1 MHMSEKFKICEATL
15 ARESEVQKLL
25 YNAIDKKVSFIFNA
39 GAGAGKTYALIE
51 SLKYTVNNYGKRLLS
66 NNQNILCITYTN
78 VAVKEIKK
86 RMGNSELVIASTIHE
101 ILWEIISPYKKE
113 LTEIHSKKLKKS
125 IEKLSFD
132 LFQNNNEDSDFR
144 KFFLLDS
151 DMKMEFKEI
160 MIINKSLFYSVY
172 NSSAILIKS
181 TFKDKL
187 KKFDILNNTN
197 NFKKIVNS
205 LYNIENFQETLRE
218 IEKPNSAHYKKF
230 RYDARYNN
238 DSLHKMR
245 ISHDSLLEYAFFLIE
260 KYDILKKIIIDKYPV
275 IFIDEYQ
282 DTHENVIK
290 IMELLDSYGRLA
302 NIKPLIGYFGDT
314 VQNIYDEGIGNK
326 IWNIHNNLLSINK
339 EFNRRSYTEIIN
351 KINLIRNDTI
361 IQESIYSNATGGSV
375 EFFVGNELN
384 KDQFIEKCKNDW
396 NISLENH
403 LDCLLL
409 TNKLVAE
416 YNEFSNFYDYFSKT
430 PYYKKNYKSLN
441 TELLNED
448 TKKIGRVPLLFYK
461 ILDFRQIILNDS
473 SSLTLIFKEKGMN
486 LSIED
491 IKNTI
496 ILLRQINQNTFK
508 EYIQNILSIYEN
520 GDNKNIKVLVE
531 NLLDIEE
538 LSYQG
543 FLNYIKSEL
552 FEENTEKEDIEKI
565 LDFCWTE
572 YYNWF
577 DFLKRKVKKEVNY
590 HTYHG
595 TKGEEYENVLIIM
608 TNNFGT
614 QNPNKFS
621 NYFKYIDGTISVPSD
636 FENTK
641 NLLYVAC
648 SRAIKNLRIYYMD
661 DISSFKNGIEK
672 IFGEVKIFDFLE

>member
-1 MHMSEKFKICEATL
+1 MHISEKLEICELNL
-15 ARESEVQKLL
+15 AQESAVQKLL
-25 YNAIDKKVSFIFNA
+25 YNTINKNENFIFNA

-51 SLKYTVNNYGKRLLS
+51 SLKYIINNYGKILS
-66 NNQNILCITYTN
+66 ENNQNVLCITYTN

-86 RMGNSELVIASTIHE
+86 RLGNSDLVIASTIHE

-113 LTEIHSKKLKKS
+113 LTEIHSEKLKKS
-125 IEKLSFD
+125 IEKLYFD
-132 LFQNNNEDSDFR
+132 LYQNNEEDSDFR
-144 KFFLLDS
+144 KYFLLGKDS
-151 DMKMEFKEI
+151 KLEFKEI
-160 MIINKSLFYSVY
+160 MITNKSLFYSVY
-172 NSSAILIKS
+172 NSPANVIKT
-181 TFKDKL
+181 TFKDKIE
-187 KKFDILNNTN
+187 KFDILNNIG

-205 LYNIENFQETLRE
+205 LYKIENFQETLRE
-218 IEKPNSAHYKKF
+218 IEKSNSIHYKNF
-230 RYDARYNN
+230 NYDARYNN

-245 ISHDSLLEYAFFLIE
+245 ISHDSLLEYAFSLIG
-260 KYDILKKIIIDKYPV
+260 KYDVLKRIIIDKYPF
-275 IFIDEYQ
+275 ILIDEYQ
-282 DTHENVIK
+282 DTHESVIK
-290 IMELLDSYGRLA
+290 IMTLLDLYA
-302 NIKPLIGYFGDT
+302 NKINTNHLIGYYGDT
-314 VQNIYDEGIGNK
+314 VQNIYDDGIGN
-326 IWNIHNNLLSINK
+326 NIDNVHKNLLTINK
-339 EFNRRSYTEIIN
+339 DFNRRSYSEIIN
-351 KINLIRNDTI
+351 TINIIRNDTI
-361 IQESIYSNATGGSV
+361 IQKSIYSNATGGSV
-375 EFFVGNELN
+375 EFFCGNEKN
-384 KDQFIEKCKNDW
+384 KDDFIEKCKTDW
-396 NISLENH
+396 NISLENP

-409 TNKLVAE
+409 TNKLVAK
-416 YNEFSNFYDYFSKT
+416 YNEFSNFYDYFSET
-430 PYYKKNYKSLN
+430 PYYRKNYKSLN

-461 ILDFRQIILNDS
+461 LLEFRKIILNDL

-508 EYIQNILSIYEN
+508 EYIQNLLSIYEN
-520 GDNKNIKVLVE
+520 RDNENIKVLVE

-552 FEENTEKEDIEKI
+552 FKEDTENEDIEKI
-565 LDFCWTE
+565 LSFGWTE

-661 DISSFKNGIEK
+661 DASSFKGGIEN
-672 IFGEVKIFDFLE
+672 IFDGIKPFNAI